1 MVDLDLGKNESNID
15 STLTILRSVMR
26 KDIIKKEFTGLVLTM
41 FVGLFGTGAMADY
54 KSESNPQGTD
64 KKVEQNIDDKKK

>member
-1 MVDLDLGKNESNID
+1 
-15 STLTILRSVMR
+15 MR

-54 KSESNPQGTD
+54 KSESNPQGSD
-64 KKVEQNIDDKKK
+64 KQVEQNIDDKKK

>member
-1 MVDLDLGKNESNID
+1 MK
-15 STLTILRSVMR
+15 

-54 KSESNPQGTD
+54 KSESTTQGSD
-64 KKVEQNIDDKKK
+64 KKVEQSIDDKKK